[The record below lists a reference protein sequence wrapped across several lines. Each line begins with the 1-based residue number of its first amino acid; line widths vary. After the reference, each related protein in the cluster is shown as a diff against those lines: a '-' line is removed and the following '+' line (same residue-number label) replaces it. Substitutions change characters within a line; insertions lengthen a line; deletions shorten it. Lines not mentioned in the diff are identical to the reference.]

1 MAKTPPPDA
10 KLTKESGKAAALNKA
25 LADKKTKDGDGKKK
39 IFDPRRDPK
48 SYTQDEMIDM
58 VKDGEI
64 TPTFTDQ
71 NLTKFVLGEITWAE
85 LTGLTMQ
92 DAYAFAEIAYNLFE
106 QGKYDQAQTVVEGLV
121 ISNPYDGY
129 FHSLLGSIYGRK
141 GMHEEAQEEYSI
153 ALELNPKD
161 LASYVNRA
169 EILLQHGE
177 IEAALDDLKKAV
189 ELDPKGEQPFG
200 IRARALAQA
209 TVSVLEEAMR
219 DRGMDVAKIRA
230 QGEKMV
236 HAERAAGKSAAKGGG
251 KPAHKPAPKQK

>member
-1 MAKTPPPDA
+1 MASKIPPPDT
-10 KLTKESGKAAALNKA
+10 KLTKESGKAAAAAAALEKNKA
-25 LADKKTKDGDGKKK
+25 AQAEGKKK
-39 IFDPRRDPK
+39 VFDPRRDPK
-48 SYTQDEMIDM
+48 TYTQDELLQMM
-58 VKDGEI
+58 EGGEI
-64 TPTFTDQ
+64 QTPNFSEE

-92 DAYAFAEIAYNLFE
+92 DAYAFAEIAFNLFE
-106 QGKYDQAQTVVEGLV
+106 QGKYDQAQTIVEGLV

-153 ALELNPKD
+153 ALELNPND
-161 LASYVNRA
+161 LASHVNRA

-177 IEAALDDLKKAV
+177 IEKALMDLKHAV

-209 TVSVLEEAMR
+209 TASVLEEAMR
-219 DRGMDVAKIRA
+219 EKGLDVEKLKA
-230 QGEKMV
+230 QGKKSV
-236 HAERAAGKSAAKGGG
+236 AASKAGA
-251 KPAHKPAPKQK
+251 APKKK

>member
-1 MAKTPPPDA
+1 MA
-10 KLTKESGKAAALNKA
+10 TKVSATKDSSKAAQLNKA
-25 LADKKTKDGDGKKK
+25 LEERKAAQADGKKK
-39 IFDPRRDPK
+39 IFDPKRDPK
-48 SYTQDEMIDM
+48 SYTQEELIEMI
-58 VKDGEI
+58 KGGEI
-64 TPTFTDQ
+64 TPTFTDD

-92 DAYAFAEIAYNLFE
+92 DAYSFAEIAYNLFE

-177 IEAALDDLKKAV
+177 IEKALEDLKKAID
-189 ELDPKGEQPFG
+189 LDPKGEEPFG

-209 TVSVLEEAMR
+209 TASILEEAMR
-219 DRGMDVAKIRA
+219 EKGIDVDALRAK
-230 QGEKMV
+230 GKKMV
-236 HAERAAGKSAAKGGG
+236 DAERKK
-251 KPAHKPAPKQK
+251 KK

>member
-1 MAKTPPPDA
+1 MATKT
-10 KLTKESGKAAALNKA
+10 THESSKAAALAKA
-25 LADKKTKDGDGKKK
+25 LEQKGAQTKAKKK
-39 IFDPRRDPK
+39 IFDPRRDPNTY
-48 SYTQDEMIDM
+48 SGDEVLAMM
-58 VKDGEI
+58 QAGEI
-64 TPTFTDQ
+64 ATPNFSDE

-106 QGKYDQAQTVVEGLV
+106 QGKYDQAQTIVEGLV

-153 ALELNPKD
+153 AIELNPKD
-161 LASYVNRA
+161 LASHVNRA

-177 IEAALDDLKKAV
+177 IEKALLDLKHAV
-189 ELDPKGEQPFG
+189 ELDPKGDQPFG

-209 TVSVLEEAMR
+209 TASVLEEAMR
-219 DRGMDVAKIRA
+219 DKGIDVDAMKKKA
-230 QGEKMV
+230 
-236 HAERAAGKSAAKGGG
+236 AAK
-251 KPAHKPAPKQK
+251 PKK

>member
-1 MAKTPPPDA
+1 MASKIPPPDTRV
-10 KLTKESGKAAALNKA
+10 TKESGKAAAAAAALEKNKA
-25 LADKKTKDGDGKKK
+25 AQTEGKKK
-39 IFDPRRDPK
+39 IFDPKRDPK
-48 SYTQDEMIDM
+48 TYSQDELLQMM
-58 VKDGEI
+58 ESGEI
-64 TPTFTDQ
+64 STPNLSDE

-92 DAYAFAEIAYNLFE
+92 DAYAFAQIAFNLFE
-106 QGKYDQAQTVVEGLV
+106 QGKYDQAQTIVEGLV

-153 ALELNPKD
+153 ALELNPQD
-161 LASYVNRA
+161 LASHVNRA

-177 IEAALDDLKKAV
+177 IEKALIDLKSAV
-189 ELDPKGEQPFG
+189 DLDPKGEQPFG

-219 DRGMDVAKIRA
+219 EKGLDVEKMKA
-230 QGEKMV
+230 QGEK
-236 HAERAAGKSAAKGGG
+236 ARKK
-251 KPAHKPAPKQK
+251 K